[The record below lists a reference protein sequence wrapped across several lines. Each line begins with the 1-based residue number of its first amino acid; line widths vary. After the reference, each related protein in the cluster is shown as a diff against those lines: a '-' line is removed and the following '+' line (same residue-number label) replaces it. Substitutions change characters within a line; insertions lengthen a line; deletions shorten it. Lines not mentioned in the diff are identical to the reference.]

1 MGLRFPVVLD
11 WGWIPFVKEVSF
23 TAAATTKEQAA
34 RRAQRRP
41 SSIEGGPLAGVVDRQ
56 LPSRAKSSSDGLA
69 GKGGDG
75 GAADSAKWLKRQAT
89 RQDEIMTLAIW
100 LAQWLA
106 LA

>member
-23 TAAATTKEQAA
+23 TAAATTEEQAA

-41 SSIEGGPLAGVVDRQ
+41 SSIEGGPLAGVVD
-56 LPSRAKSSSDGLA
+56 SDGLA

-75 GAADSAKWLKRQAT
+75 GAADSAK
-89 RQDEIMTLAIW
+89 
-100 LAQWLA
+100 
-106 LA
+106 